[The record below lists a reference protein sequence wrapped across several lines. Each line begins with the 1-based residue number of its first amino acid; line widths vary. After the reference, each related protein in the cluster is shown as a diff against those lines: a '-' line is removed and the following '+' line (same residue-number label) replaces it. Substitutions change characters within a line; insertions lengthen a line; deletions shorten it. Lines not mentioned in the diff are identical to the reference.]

1 MKQIDLTTGNITK
14 KLWLFALPL
23 MAGNV
28 MQQFYNLADTWIVGK
43 FVGSDA
49 LAAVGSSYTLMTFL
63 TSVILGLC
71 LGAGA
76 FFSVAY
82 GQKNENKIRNGKFV
96 SLIMIGA
103 VSLLLAGLVLWQR
116 MGIIRLLKVPQ
127 SLQVMM
133 STYLYYI
140 AYGIFASFLYNY
152 YASLLRGIGDSVTPL
167 IFLGISVVM
176 NIGLDLYFII
186 SLKKGIAG
194 AAVATTLSQYAAGV
208 GIAVYSLIKYP
219 RLRLKKADCTVTGT
233 VVKDI
238 LSLSGLTCVQQSV
251 MNFGILMVQGI
262 VNTFGVA
269 VMSAFAVAVK
279 IDTVAYMPVQ
289 DFGNAYSTFVAQNY
303 GARQSGRIREGTKKS
318 AVSVAIF
325 CVIISGAV
333 FALAPEL
340 MKIFVSSDQG
350 EIIAEGVRYLRI
362 EGAFY
367 IGIGIL
373 FMLYGYYRAVNKP
386 MMSVVLTIISL
397 GTRVLLAYMLSKTK
411 LGAVGIWV
419 SIPIGWFL
427 ADGAGIIYGTT
438 NRRKAERS
446 K

>member
-96 SLIMIGA
+96 SLIMIGT

-219 RLRLKKADCTVTGT
+219 HLRLKKADCTVTGT

-303 GARQSGRIREGTKKS
+303 GARQSGRIREGTKMS

-340 MKIFVSSDQG
+340 MKIFVSSNQG

-397 GTRVLLAYMLSKTK
+397 GTRVLLAYLLSKTK

-419 SIPIGWFL
+419 YIPIGWFL

>member
-103 VSLLLAGLVLWQR
+103 ISLLLAGLVLWQR

>member
-303 GARQSGRIREGTKKS
+303 GAGQSGRIREGTKKS

-397 GTRVLLAYMLSKTK
+397 GTRVLLAYLLSKTK

>member
-103 VSLLLAGLVLWQR
+103 ISLLLVGLVLWQR

-133 STYLYYI
+133 STYFYYI

-325 CVIISGAV
+325 CLIISGAV